1 MKHLSLWGTCSDI
14 DLTAHTQVSL
24 EIWHDGK
31 GESPGW
37 HLASVEVQNVTTQR
51 KAVFVCNDWL
61 CGDTGDRLTR
71 RCLVAGERNPLGEKI
86 NYKVSEWTQCCSTV
100 DLSVT
105 QRALSV
111 TQRALSVTQRALN
124 VTLRALSVTQRALS
138 VTQRALSVTQRAL
151 SVTQRAL
158 NVTLRALSVTQRA
171 LSVTQRDLRKPYDN
185 HKANSSFRAR
195 VSPPYAGCVFK
206 LGTVPPLGAVL

>member
-138 VTQRALSVTQRAL
+138 VTQRAL
-151 SVTQRAL
+151 
-158 NVTLRALSVTQRA
+158 
-171 LSVTQRDLRKPYDN
+171 RKPYDN